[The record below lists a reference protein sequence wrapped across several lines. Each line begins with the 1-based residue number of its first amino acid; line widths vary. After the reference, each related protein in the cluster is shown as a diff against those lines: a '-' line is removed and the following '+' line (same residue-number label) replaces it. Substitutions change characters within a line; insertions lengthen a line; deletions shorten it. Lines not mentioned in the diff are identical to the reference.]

1 MQKKRGQDTSELL
14 NAVNEIYK
22 TNLKT
27 SGIQTTPKKKTLD
40 TNKLLAAVNEIY
52 QSNPKKSGPPNITED
67 QKNIIKKY
75 TLANIN
81 HLVGNLVKKIRLEAL

>member
-40 TNKLLAAVNEIY
+40 TNKLLAVNEIY
-52 QSNPKKSGPPNITED
+52 QSNPKTSGPPNITED

-81 HLVGNLVKKIRLEAL
+81 HLVGNLIKKIRLEAL

>member
-27 SGIQTTPKKKTLD
+27 SGIQTTPKKRPWT
-40 TNKLLAAVNEIY
+40 
-52 QSNPKKSGPPNITED
+52 Q
-67 QKNIIKKY
+67 
-75 TLANIN
+75 IN
-81 HLVGNLVKKIRLEAL
+81 C